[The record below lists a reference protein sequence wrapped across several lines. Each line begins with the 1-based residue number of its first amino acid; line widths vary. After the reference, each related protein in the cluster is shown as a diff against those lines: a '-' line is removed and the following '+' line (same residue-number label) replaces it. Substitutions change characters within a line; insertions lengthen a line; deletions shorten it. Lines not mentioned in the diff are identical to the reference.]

1 MTDVTGRGADESREK
16 LYGKDP
22 SPEYLRAASPIHQV
36 SSNNPPTMLVH
47 GTSDTMV
54 HHTNSTRFF
63 DALQEAGVPV
73 DMHLYA
79 GQDHIFD
86 REPAFAEAV
95 SSAMALF
102 IERYVVAAVA
112 AG

>member
-1 MTDVTGRGADESREK
+1 
-16 LYGKDP
+16 
-22 SPEYLRAASPIHQV
+22 
-36 SSNNPPTMLVH
+36 MLVH

-54 HHTNSTRFF
+54 HHTMSTRFF
-63 DALQEAGVPV
+63 DALEEAGVPA
-73 DMHLYA
+73 DLHLYA

-86 REPAFAEAV
+86 REPPFAEAV

-102 IERYVVAAVA
+102 MERYVPAEVPT